1 MGEEVVEA
9 ALVGISDCRAT
20 GPQGASTGVL
30 EVAEPG
36 FGGFAAHLEAIHL
49 VGLSTA
55 CPSAAIVQPKNGS
68 WLRLK
73 PKTSI
78 ALNYLEAQGF
88 SPNR

>member
-20 GPQGASTGVL
+20 GPQCASTGVL

-49 VGLSTA
+49 VG
-55 CPSAAIVQPKNGS
+55 
-68 WLRLK
+68 
-73 PKTSI
+73 
-78 ALNYLEAQGF
+78 
-88 SPNR
+88 